1 MGALLEL
8 NDRVKLEQYFIH
20 SNDVDCPKNI
30 AQGDSVFDY
39 LVNDNGQWG
48 NNTNL
53 TEIDEKHYLHCRSLV
68 NSC

>member
-1 MGALLEL
+1 MSRHVNEFSIFSMGALLEL
-8 NDRVKLEQYFIH
+8 ND
-20 SNDVDCPKNI
+20 VDCPKNV
-30 AQGDSVFDY
+30 AQGDSIFDY

-53 TEIDEKHYLHCRSLV
+53 GEIDGKDYLYFRTLV